1 LPHGA
6 WAGLASPAMR
16 GEEDRQL
23 TFDVR
28 DGATGSGGVEAEG
41 RVSDEVGDGD
51 SAASW
56 EVAA

>member
-1 LPHGA
+1 
-6 WAGLASPAMR
+6 MR

-41 RVSDEVGDGD
+41 RVSDGVGDGD